1 MKKLYLFLSIIL
13 LISCQD
19 KTSDIKT
26 NEEPKSLQEEGI
38 GLGRFKSRD
47 NLVDNLYQELVDK
60 SPKLKALE
68 DELNGL
74 NPRDTTSIFHNYDN
88 KSYNYYGSAK
98 GQMEGIRDSILKKKI
113 KSLIDKSSDQYGS
126 QKAELESLMSTIDE
140 KRTEITNYHTALK
153 IILTLPLIE
162 QYQREH
168 LPEKSPFEKVIE
180 KENQLLEKV
189 KQNTPKY

>member
-1 MKKLYLFLSIIL
+1 MNKIYILFS
-13 LISCQD
+13 LIALTSCKQEN
-19 KTSDIKT
+19 TNIKE
-26 NEEPKSLQEEGI
+26 NEEPKALQEEGI

-68 DELNGL
+68 DELHAL
-74 NPRDTTSIFHNYDN
+74 NPRDTTAIFHNYDN

-126 QKAELESLMSTIDE
+126 QKAELESLVSTIDE

-153 IILTLPLIE
+153 IVLTLPLIE
-162 QYQREH
+162 QYQKEN

-189 KQNTPKY
+189 KQNTPNY